1 MHDETHPA
9 DSRKCNDTHTK
20 SMLPFWY
27 LPDRLKLRRGRT
39 VYDAEIHTDF
49 RVGIRLRC
57 LWEEAYYLQRP
68 RLLLDTARRLLFRD
82 ADAVS
87 SFPDETVT
95 AAAAWYLAD
104 GRIPMR
110 EIRRRIAE
118 SDVNNET
125 DSAVPER
132 AAFSYKWDMPL
143 LYASFMQ
150 VYRLDLFDAALHLWQ
165 FDALVQALPETC
177 VFRQTVA
184 LRTLELSSLPDDGTR
199 VRAAAAR
206 LAVRLPDIHEMH
218 EVCCDC
224 YENSVVTA
232 DLHSRQV

>member
-1 MHDETHPA
+1 MRMSDETHPVNV
-9 DSRKCNDTHTK
+9 RECNDTHTEN
-20 SMLPFWY
+20 MLPFWY
-27 LPDRLKLRRGRT
+27 LPDRLKLRQGKT

-57 LWEEAYYLQRP
+57 LWEEAYYLRRP
-68 RLLLDTARRLLFRD
+68 RLLLDTARRLLFCDVR
-82 ADAVS
+82 AVS

-95 AAAAWYLAD
+95 AAAAWYLSD

-118 SDVNNET
+118 SCEKDKT
-125 DSAVPER
+125 DSAMPEC

-150 VYRLDLFDAALHLWQ
+150 VYRLNLFDAALHLWQ
-165 FDALVQALPETC
+165 FDALVRALPEDC
-177 VFRQTVA
+177 VFRQTIA
-184 LRTLELSSLPDDGTR
+184 LRTLDLSSLSDDETR
-199 VRAAAAR
+199 VHAAAAR
-206 LAVRLPDIHEMH
+206 LAVRLPDMHEIN

-224 YENSVVTA
+224 YENSGLTA
-232 DLHSRQV
+232 V